1 MPSNM
6 TNKITLLF
14 EKRRR
19 IFVFMLELVEW
30 DFWGNHIVST
40 KYLLALSM
48 TNFCKRTWLATF
60 SEVLPL

>member
-1 MPSNM
+1 
-6 TNKITLLF
+6 
-14 EKRRR
+14 
-19 IFVFMLELVEW
+19 MLELVEW